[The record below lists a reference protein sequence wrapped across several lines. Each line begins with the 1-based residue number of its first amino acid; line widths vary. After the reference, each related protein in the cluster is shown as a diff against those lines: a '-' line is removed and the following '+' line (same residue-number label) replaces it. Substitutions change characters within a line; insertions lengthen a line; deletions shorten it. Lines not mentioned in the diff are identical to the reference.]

1 MAIRARSVGELLDG
15 AFRLYREDLGLYM
28 FTAIVASVPMS
39 LFTVLSLT
47 ASDTFGSTAAILVV
61 LPFALLVTVALWTA
75 LVHQMSERLDGRE
88 PAFGPSVRRA
98 VSLFLRVTWATIL
111 ANVVLFGAMSVGIVL
126 VTLVGFVGA
135 FFLPPLASVIVASV
149 IGVAVMVLLGL
160 RVLTGIV
167 LFLPGIVVEG
177 LTGFESLK
185 RSFALA
191 KGGYLRILSALVFAW
206 ILLLVPVLGAYFV
219 TGTTRTL
226 IDPEAASSGVVGVG
240 QIVVQ
245 QLLVLIST
253 GFTTPFLA
261 ACILLLYFDQRV
273 RLEAYDL
280 QAEAEALAG

>member
-1 MAIRARSVGELLDG
+1 
-15 AFRLYREDLGLYM
+15 
-28 FTAIVASVPMS
+28 
-39 LFTVLSLT
+39 
-47 ASDTFGSTAAILVV
+47 
-61 LPFALLVTVALWTA
+61 
-75 LVHQMSERLDGRE
+75 
-88 PAFGPSVRRA
+88 
-98 VSLFLRVTWATIL
+98 
-111 ANVVLFGAMSVGIVL
+111 
-126 VTLVGFVGA
+126 
-135 FFLPPLASVIVASV
+135 
-149 IGVAVMVLLGL
+149 
-160 RVLTGIV
+160 
-167 LFLPGIVVEG
+167 
-177 LTGFESLK
+177 
-185 RSFALA
+185 
-191 KGGYLRILSALVFAW
+191 VFAW

>member
-135 FFLPPLASVIVASV
+135 FFLPPLVSVIVASV

-226 IDPEAASSGVVGVG
+226 IDPEAASSGVVGIG

-280 QAEAEALAG
+280 QAEAEALVG

>member
-47 ASDTFGSTAAILVV
+47 ASDTVGSTAAILVV

-135 FFLPPLASVIVASV
+135 FFLPPLVSVIVASV

-280 QAEAEALAG
+280 QA

>member
-135 FFLPPLASVIVASV
+135 FFLPPLVSVIVASV

-206 ILLLVPVLGAYFV
+206 ILLLV
-219 TGTTRTL
+219 
-226 IDPEAASSGVVGVG
+226 
-240 QIVVQ
+240 
-245 QLLVLIST
+245 LIST

>member
-1 MAIRARSVGELLDG
+1 LDG
-15 AFRLYREDLGLYM
+15 AFRLYRKDLGLYM
-28 FTAIVASVPMS
+28 FTAIVSSVPMS
-39 LFTVLSLT
+39 LFAVLSLT
-47 ASDTFGSTAAILVV
+47 ASDTFGSVAATLVV
-61 LPFALLVTVALWTA
+61 LPLAMLVTVAVWTA
-75 LVHQMSERLDGRE
+75 LVHQMSERLDRRE
-88 PAFGPSVRRA
+88 PAFWPSVRRA
-98 VSLFLRVTWATIL
+98 VSLFLRVTWAAIL
-111 ANVVLFGAMSVGIVL
+111 ANVVLFGAMSVGILL
-126 VTLVGFVGA
+126 VTLVGIVGG
-135 FFLPPLASVIVASV
+135 FFLPPLVSVIVASV
-149 IGVAVMVLLGL
+149 IGVAVMVLLSL

-185 RSFALA
+185 RSFQLA
-191 KGGYLRILSALVFAW
+191 KGGYLRILSVLVFSW

-245 QLLVLIST
+245 QVLVLIST
-253 GFTTPFLA
+253 GFTTPFLV

-280 QAEAEALAG
+280 QAEAEALAD

>member
-135 FFLPPLASVIVASV
+135 FFLPPLVSVIVASV

-160 RVLTGIV
+160 RALTGIV

>member
-135 FFLPPLASVIVASV
+135 FFLPPLVSVIVASV

>member
-1 MAIRARSVGELLDG
+1 
-15 AFRLYREDLGLYM
+15 
-28 FTAIVASVPMS
+28 
-39 LFTVLSLT
+39 
-47 ASDTFGSTAAILVV
+47 
-61 LPFALLVTVALWTA
+61 
-75 LVHQMSERLDGRE
+75 
-88 PAFGPSVRRA
+88 

-135 FFLPPLASVIVASV
+135 FFLPPLVSVIVASV

>member
-135 FFLPPLASVIVASV
+135 FFLPPLVSVIVASV

-191 KGGYLRILSALVFAW
+191 KGGYLRILSASVFAW
-206 ILLLVPVLGAYFV
+206 ILVLVPVLGAYFV